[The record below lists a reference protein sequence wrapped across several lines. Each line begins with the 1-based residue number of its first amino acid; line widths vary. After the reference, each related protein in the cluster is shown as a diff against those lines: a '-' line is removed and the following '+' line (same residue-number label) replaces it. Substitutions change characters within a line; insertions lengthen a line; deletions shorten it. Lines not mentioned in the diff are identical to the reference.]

1 MDGIIEGNRVLYVEI
16 KGELEELNVL
26 LDYEDKEEPEYK
38 MKKNIFVSL
47 NHQLATVIAEE
58 KQEVEAF
65 RSSVR

>member
-1 MDGIIEGNRVLYVEI
+1 MLYVEI